1 MNGMM
6 QMMKRKSSIVNSR
19 LRQARIVNGKTAKAI
34 ADEVG
39 ISAQALS
46 QYELGKTVPSEDI
59 FKKLVD
65 LYGLPSNF
73 YLKEDQSSIEE
84 KTVFFRSFSSTT
96 KFRREM
102 AFVEAKWFVHNIV
115 ETIEKKIKLPA
126 VDPLF
131 IKIKE
136 STNRDLER
144 LDVESLSKIIRRDW
158 NLRYA
163 PIDDLMFELE
173 QRGVIVAKLD
183 LADDIDGFSFWSNDR
198 PYIFVNKNNNFF
210 RLRMS
215 MAHELC
221 HLFFHGAIEDIPKNL
236 KRVEDEAKSFAGAFL
251 MPENKFIDYIITTN
265 LNELALLKSKLKVS
279 LAAIVK
285 RCEQL
290 GLISEERS
298 ISLNKQISKNKWRKI
313 EPYDDLYKPENPRLM
328 RQAITLLVE
337 KGIYSKSQLIDLFAL
352 DTNFIEDVCCLEK
365 NYLSGNKIIKFEI
378 IK

>member
-1 MNGMM
+1 
-6 QMMKRKSSIVNSR
+6 MMKRKSSIVNSR

-136 STNRDLER
+136 STNIDLER

-265 LNELALLKSKLKVS
+265 LNELALLKAKLKVS